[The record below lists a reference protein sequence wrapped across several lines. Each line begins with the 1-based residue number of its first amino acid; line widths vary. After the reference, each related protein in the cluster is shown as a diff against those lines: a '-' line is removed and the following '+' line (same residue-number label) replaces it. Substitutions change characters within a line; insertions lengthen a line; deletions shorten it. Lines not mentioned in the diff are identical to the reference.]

1 MILLDYET
9 EAEAIQFIESVY
21 NTTKDIDKTVDDT
34 AKKYKITNKYVLQ
47 LLPRDL
53 YINYLINSKAIPDID
68 SYNFLE
74 SVFDTRWLNSCG
86 NID

>member
-21 NTTKDIDKTVDDT
+21 NTTKDVDKTVEET
-34 AKKYKITNKYVLQ
+34 AKKYCISNKYVLQ
-47 LLPRDL
+47 LLPREL
-53 YINYLINSKAIPDID
+53 YIEYLIRFKAIPDID
-68 SYNFLE
+68 SHNFLE
-74 SVFDTRWLNSCG
+74 SVFDTSWLNNCG